1 MSAGETRV
9 EILEAAVKL
18 AAKRGLGAV
27 TMADVAKAAAVS
39 RQSVYLHFHTRGQL
53 MAEMMRHRLLQDP
66 LAQEVRRLSGLPASV
81 ATFEA
86 MVAAAVRFIL
96 SIAGPAM
103 MEFAASVDD
112 KVLQAA
118 LRERNRTGTAMI
130 NRMMEDLQR
139 QGLLRAGWSAQE
151 ASQWLLAQLTP
162 TTLYTLRFLMGWPV
176 ERIIERCVST
186 LRRELIKG

>member
-1 MSAGETRV
+1 M
-9 EILEAAVKL
+9 KL